1 MGVPSWF
8 LEDDEAFD
16 GQLSRR
22 RFEEL
27 RDTAQAAIELLD
39 EQSISLDELAMVV
52 RRVRAMLAECE
63 ARIERVSQ
71 EIKGQGARPDGGGDL
86 DLGTG

>member
-16 GQLSRR
+16 GHLSRR

-52 RRVRAMLAECE
+52 RRRAGSRAKAALPTAS
-63 ARIERVSQ
+63 AKR
-71 EIKGQGARPDGGGDL
+71 
-86 DLGTG
+86 